1 MFTNF
6 VGIDVSKSKFDLALI
21 KGQNKDHVI
30 QVVFENTLK
39 GIKSMSNFLE
49 REHKVQLSET
59 IFCMEFT
66 GVYGY
71 PLTDFFVKRIVM
83 FGLRCL

>member
-21 KGQNKDHVI
+21 KGQDKDHVI
-30 QVVFENTLK
+30 QVVFDNTLK
-39 GIKSMSNFLE
+39 GIKSMNNFLE

-59 IFCMEFT
+59 IFVWSSPVFM
-66 GVYGY
+66 V
-71 PLTDFFVKRIVM
+71 IH
-83 FGLRCL
+83 